1 MATVQPQATV
11 ATRSLHMTNPHMRG
25 GDVEELQRLLTGGR
39 FGNFHP
45 GLIDGE
51 YGPLTAAA
59 VRQAKWTVGF
69 ADPDLDGV
77 ADEQLLKYLA
87 GEPLPLDYHARAA
100 ARRYDAAKALAVREQ
115 IVSNARWGIAHDRQ
129 IHYRQTRP
137 IDGLHEPRK
146 LPLYTDCS
154 GFVTLCYAW
163 AGAPDPNG
171 LAYSGAGYT
180 GTLLQAMRRIP
191 KSGVQ
196 PGDLVVWGPGTGRH
210 VALVLDGGADP
221 ALASLGQERG
231 PVAVPYSAETRYQPN
246 PTTWLSCLP

>member
-1 MATVQPQATV
+1 MAAIQPQPTV

-25 GDVEELQRLLTGGR
+25 GDVEHLQQLLTAGR

-45 GLIDGE
+45 GVIDGE

-59 VRQAKWTVGF
+59 VRQATWAVGF
-69 ADPDLDGV
+69 PEGELDGV
-77 ADEQLLKYLA
+77 ADARLLHYLS
-87 GEPLPLDYHARAA
+87 GEPLPLDFHARAA
-100 ARRYDAAKALAVREQ
+100 ARRYDAARALAVREQ
-115 IVSNARWGIAHDRQ
+115 IVLNARWGIAHDRQ

-137 IDGLHEPRK
+137 MDGLHEPRK

-171 LAYSGAGYT
+171 LAYSGTGYT
-180 GTLLQAMRRIP
+180 GTLLQTMRRIP

-210 VALVLDGGADP
+210 VALVLEGGPDP
-221 ALASLGQERG
+221 ALASLGQDRG

-246 PTTWLSCLP
+246 PTTWLSLLP